1 MKTSR
6 RKTTQPN
13 PIPVA
18 AAADKDLLGAT
29 IKNENWKVFKNRLN

>member
-13 PIPVA
+13 PIPIA
-18 AAADKDLLGAT
+18 AAVDKDPSGAT
-29 IKNENWKVFKNRLN
+29 I

>member
-13 PIPVA
+13 PIPMA
-18 AAADKDLLGAT
+18 AAVDKDLFGPT
-29 IKNENWKVFKNRLN
+29 I

>member
-18 AAADKDLLGAT
+18 AAADKDPFGAT
-29 IKNENWKVFKNRLN
+29 I

>member
-18 AAADKDLLGAT
+18 AAADKDLFGAT
-29 IKNENWKVFKNRLN
+29 I